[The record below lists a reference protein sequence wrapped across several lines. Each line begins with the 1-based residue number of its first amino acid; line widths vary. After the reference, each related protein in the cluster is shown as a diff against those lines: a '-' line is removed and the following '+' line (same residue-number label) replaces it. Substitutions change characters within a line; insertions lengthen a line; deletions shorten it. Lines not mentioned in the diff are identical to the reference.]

1 MVTRHSLGNSR
12 RNEILLS
19 LLSVWVLVVVLLVAR
34 VALQVG
40 GEGGGRGWEERV
52 GEGNGSHTAVCVSL
66 DCCGQVG
73 CSNLYDRSS
82 HDFTPDY
89 KELRPQ

>member
-12 RNEILLS
+12 RIVILLS

-40 GEGGGRGWEERV
+40 GGEGGR
-52 GEGNGSHTAVCVSL
+52 NGSHTAVCVSL

-73 CSNLYDRSS
+73 CSTLYDRSG

>member
-12 RNEILLS
+12 RIVILMS

-40 GEGGGRGWEERV
+40 GEGGR
-52 GEGNGSHTAVCVSL
+52 NGSHTAVCVSL

-73 CSNLYDRSS
+73 CSTLYDRSG